1 MTGGINVDYDYTP
14 TAAPAHVAVLEVKDE
29 ANNFPIKAT
38 VIVYS
43 NNSDEPDT
51 VSTNNKG
58 IYKLRQIKER
68 ETLHIKVSAEGY
80 TDSTLTIEG
89 WKFSNRKE
97 TRYVFLKKNEDVI
110 KNRIIIGSISSNTPD
125 PLYIINGK
133 PAKAIAIHKLDA
145 TMIESIEVLKPP
157 TAAAIYGKAARAG
170 AIIITTKKDL
180 AKTGT
185 NQHKNETITWKN
197 TPTQLPVPQITV
209 TPNPVRKGNMVTVS
223 FTSTLQGEY
232 NLQVTA
238 ADGKIIQHKKIQVT
252 GKQKQLQLQTGAAWA
267 SGWYYISISNNK
279 GEPAQASKFMI
290 E

>member
-1 MTGGINVDYDYTP
+1 
-14 TAAPAHVAVLEVKDE
+14 
-29 ANNFPIKAT
+29 
-38 VIVYS
+38 
-43 NNSDEPDT
+43 T
-51 VSTNNKG
+51 VSTNNNG

-68 ETLHIKVSAEGY
+68 ETLHVKVSAEGY

-97 TRYVFLKKNEDVI
+97 TRYVFLKKNKDVI

-133 PAKAIAIHKLDA
+133 PARAIAIHKLDA

-157 TAAAIYGKAARAG
+157 AAAAIYGKAARAG

-185 NQHKNETITWKN
+185 NQHKNETITRKN
-197 TPTQLPVPQITV
+197 TIPQLQVPTITV
-209 TPNPVRKGNMVTVS
+209 TPNPVRKGSMVTVS

-232 NLQVTA
+232 NLQVAT
-238 ADGKIIQHKKIQVT
+238 ADGKIIQHKKILVPD
-252 GKQKQLQLQTGAAWA
+252 KQTQLQLQTGAAWA

-279 GEPAQASKFMI
+279 GEPAQAGKFII